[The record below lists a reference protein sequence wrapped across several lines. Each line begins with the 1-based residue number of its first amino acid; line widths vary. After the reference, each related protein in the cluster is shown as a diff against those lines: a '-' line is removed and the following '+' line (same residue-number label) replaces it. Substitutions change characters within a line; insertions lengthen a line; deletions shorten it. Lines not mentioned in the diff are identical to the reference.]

1 MKSKLLGNIILV
13 LGGALLVFFIFNRL
27 FELDFRTKQ
36 LIYRF
41 SKIKPLDHVVVT
53 YDRVFYSDLLI
64 YGLPGDTVF
73 IYKGL
78 PYRNGHAYPY
88 LFTRQFL
95 IDLSSV
101 NFSYK
106 PDDFP
111 VNFEYFTYAQYFKLR
126 RKVLITPV
134 ILPYYFSDTT
144 IYPYDKN
151 LGWNKDNIGK
161 IVVPFRGMVLR
172 LTKYTYQL
180 YKPLLEKY
188 EKAQIR
194 YKNGHFYR
202 KNKLLDYYK
211 FKHDYYYV
219 LNTNLAANFDS
230 RYWGPIP
237 RKQIIGKRI
246 YTFGKRKGI
255 ATVLIDKYFASK

>member
-1 MKSKLLGNIILV
+1 MKSKFLVNILIV
-13 LGGALLVFFIFNRL
+13 LCGAFVVFFIFNRL

-36 LIYRF
+36 VIFRYSR
-41 SKIKPLDHVVVT
+41 IKPLDHVVVQH
-53 YDRVFYSDLLI
+53 DRVFYSGLLV

-78 PYRNGHAYPY
+78 PYRNGRSYPY

-111 VNFEYFTYAQYFKLR
+111 VNFEYFTYAQYLR
-126 RKVLITPV
+126 LKKEVLITPV

-161 IVVPFRGMVLR
+161 IIVPYRGMVLK
-172 LTKYTYQL
+172 LTEFTFRL

-188 EKAQIR
+188 EKASIQ
-194 YKNGHFYR
+194 YKNGHFYL
-202 KNKLLDYYK
+202 KNKVLNYYK
-211 FKHDYYYV
+211 FKHNYYYI
-219 LNTNLAANFDS
+219 LNSNLDANFDS

-237 RKQIIGKRI
+237 RNQILGKRI
-246 YTFGKRKGI
+246 YTFANRGI
-255 ATVLIDKYFASK
+255 ATGLINKYFDR